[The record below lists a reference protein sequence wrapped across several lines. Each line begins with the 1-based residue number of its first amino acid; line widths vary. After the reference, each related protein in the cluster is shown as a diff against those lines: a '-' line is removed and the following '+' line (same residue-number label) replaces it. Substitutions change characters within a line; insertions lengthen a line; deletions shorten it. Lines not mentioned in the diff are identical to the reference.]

1 MPPVKLSKRERN
13 LAMVALGF
21 ALFYIFYQFLLTP
34 KLNETDKLK
43 NEANKLRLDL
53 QVAKNKIMI
62 LEAVEKR
69 IGVAPPEKKE
79 TIMVEQEALEV
90 LRVLAQT
97 TSRSKLKLLSIKP
110 MINKGDALK
119 FELHCSGNYQQL
131 YDFLEILHGLNIL
144 VLIDSLKVIGGGGEV
159 TKLDINMA
167 LTAHF

>member
-13 LAMVALGF
+13 LAMVVLGF
-21 ALFYIFYQFLLTP
+21 ALFYLFYQFLLTP
-34 KLNETDKLK
+34 KLNENDKLK
-43 NEANKLRLDL
+43 VEANNLRLEL

-69 IGVAPPEKKE
+69 VGVAPPGKME
-79 TIMVEQEALEV
+79 TIKDEQKALEA

-110 MINKGDALK
+110 MINDSDALK

-131 YDFLEILHGLNIL
+131 YDFLEILHGLKIL
-144 VLIDSLKVIGGGGEV
+144 ILIDSLNIIGGGGGV
-159 TKLDINMA
+159 KKLDIKVA
-167 LTAHF
+167 LTARF